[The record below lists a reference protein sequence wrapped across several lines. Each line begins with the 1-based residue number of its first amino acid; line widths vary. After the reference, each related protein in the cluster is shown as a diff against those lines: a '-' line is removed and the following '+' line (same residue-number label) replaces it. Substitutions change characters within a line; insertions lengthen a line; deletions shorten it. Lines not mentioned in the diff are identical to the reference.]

1 MSIFGKQL
9 QKRIENDNTAVAN
22 NLKRLGDSVS
32 GRSEILYNESRFTKN
47 RIRQIAIICRELK
60 LPLPDVIRESKNLS
74 EQIDFILQPS
84 GATKRLVE
92 LNDIWWKNSDGPLLA
107 TFADTDEEIALLPN
121 RFRGYYYFDPE
132 TGEKIRITKKNKD
145 LFDKEA
151 FCFYRPLP
159 GVSMTGKDYIWFLL
173 KQIKV
178 SDVLLT
184 VMASIFIA
192 VFGLLTPFATKY
204 AFTHAM
210 PTGEKMLLVS
220 LGVLLVSAAV
230 GSWMM
235 SVVKMSANSRI
246 SNRLDTISENAVYSR
261 VIRLPASFFGDKSA
275 GGLANRVMALNTLP
289 VLLTEI
295 LFGTLITVLVSS
307 VYIFQLITISHNL
320 VFPVFVI
327 YLVEILVFVVTVMQE
342 RKLISKRMD
351 GEEKNSGLVFAL
363 LSGIQKIKAS
373 GSEDRAFAKWMETY
387 SERTKPAYR
396 LPFPSGVR
404 VPLVTAIHMLGLLWI
419 YVIAYNNSLSVSQFA
434 SFSSAFGMMM
444 AGINSLGGAGMSVSM
459 IEPVLKMGEP
469 ILKEVPETTEGKKTV
484 RALTGRIELN
494 GVEFRYTDDGP
505 NILDGISLKINAGD
519 YVAIVGKSGCGKS
532 TLMRLLLGFEEPQ
545 KGTVCYDDD
554 DLESLDKHSLRRNIG
569 TVLQNGKLFTGD
581 IYSNI
586 TITAPWMDMDD
597 AWEAAEKAGMA
608 NDIRQM
614 PMGMHTLISE
624 GGGGISG
631 GQKQR
636 LLIARAICP
645 KPNVLMLDEATSA
658 LDNLTQKIVT
668 DSMNEMKCTRIVI
681 AHRLSTIKECNRI
694 LVLDHG
700 KIAEEGT
707 FDELMAKNGIFT
719 ELAKRQ
725 IVEEDE
731 EE

>member
-307 VYIFQLITISHNL
+307 VYIFQLITISHKL

>member
-9 QKRIENDNTAVAN
+9 QKRIDNDNTAVAK

-210 PTGEKMLLVS
+210 PTGEKMLLIS

-307 VYIFQLITISHNL
+307 VYIFQLITISHKL

-614 PMGMHTLISE
+614 PMGMHTLIAE

>member
-9 QKRIENDNTAVAN
+9 QKRIENDNTAVAK

-210 PTGEKMLLVS
+210 PTGEKMLLIS

-307 VYIFQLITISHNL
+307 VYIFQLITISHKL